1 MEKVKLHSLVS
12 GGSFGR
18 RANAYSDFTV
28 AAVNVAKAIGGRAPV
43 RLQFTREDDMAAG
56 FYRPMYVHS
65 VKVGLDAQGRV
76 ASWDHAIVGQS
87 IVAGTA
93 MAGMIKDGVDPTSVE
108 GVAPS
113 SYDLP
118 MLRGQ
123 VHSPALAVRPL
134 WWRSVGNTH
143 TAYVMET
150 MMDELAR
157 AAGQDPLAF
166 RLALLQ
172 KNARAAATLKLA
184 AEKGGW
190 GATMRPGVAQGLA
203 MHESFE
209 SAVAQVVEVSL
220 KDGKVRVER
229 VVCAVDCGV
238 AVNPDVIRAQ
248 MEGCIGFALGAMY
261 YGEIELKN
269 GAAVQR
275 NFDTYKSLR
284 IYEMPRIEVHIVP
297 STADPTGVG
306 EPGVPPLAPAV
317 ANALVRLGQ
326 QPIRRL
332 PLARAGLVSA

>member
-1 MEKVKLHSLVS
+1 
-12 GGSFGR
+12 
-18 RANAYSDFTV
+18 
-28 AAVNVAKAIGGRAPV
+28 
-43 RLQFTREDDMAAG
+43 
-56 FYRPMYVHS
+56 
-65 VKVGLDAQGRV
+65 
-76 ASWDHAIVGQS
+76 
-87 IVAGTA
+87 
-93 MAGMIKDGVDPTSVE
+93 
-108 GVAPS
+108 
-113 SYDLP
+113 

-172 KNARAAATLKLA
+172 KNPRAANTLRLV
-184 AEKGGW
+184 AEKAGW
-190 GATMRPGVAQGLA
+190 GSAMRPGMAQGLA
-203 MHESFE
+203 LHESFE
-209 SAVAQVVEVSL
+209 SAVAQVAEVSL

-238 AVNPDVIRAQ
+238 AVNPDIVRAQ
-248 MEGCIGFALGAMY
+248 MEGGIGFALGALY
-261 YGEIELKN
+261 YSEIELRN
-269 GAAVQR
+269 GTAVQR
-275 NFDTYKSLR
+275 NFDTYRSLR

-326 QPIRRL
+326 QPVRRL
-332 PLARAGLVSA
+332 PLSRSGLVST